1 MIEAIATRSIL
12 IRQERVNGG
21 EKKDIKTKRGEK
33 VRLSEEEAIKFW
45 GALDLKE
52 ADKKSL
58 LKFAKQNGI
67 KRKI

>member
-12 IRQERVNGG
+12 IRQERINGQ
-21 EKKDIKTKRGEK
+21 KKDITTKRGEK
-33 VRLSEEEAIKFW
+33 IKLSEEEAVKFW
-45 GALDLKE
+45 GALDLKDS
-52 ADKKSL
+52 DKKSL